1 MTDELAKP
9 ALADIEA
16 LEKRVEQLASMLRVK
31 PETLLTLVHKG
42 YELGAKHQRER
53 ASRPL
58 IPKWPGMH

>member
-16 LEKRVEQLASMLRVK
+16 LEKRVEQLAGLLRVK
-31 PETLLTLVHKG
+31 SETLLTLVHKS

-53 ASRPL
+53 ANRPL
-58 IPKWPGMH
+58 IPNWPGMR